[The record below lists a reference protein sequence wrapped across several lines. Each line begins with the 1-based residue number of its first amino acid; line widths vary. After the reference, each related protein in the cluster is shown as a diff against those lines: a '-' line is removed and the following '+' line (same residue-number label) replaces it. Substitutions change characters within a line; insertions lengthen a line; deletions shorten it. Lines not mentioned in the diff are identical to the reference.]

1 MVSSGIVLGHIVSS
15 KGIEVDKS
23 KIELITKLPT
33 PKTVK
38 DVRSFLGHSG
48 FYCRFIEGFSLIAKP
63 NMHFRL
69 CCITVATM
77 QHQDALFIAYSNAP
91 MLFLTYLYLGG
102 LTLDCSV
109 NPTASM

>member
-1 MVSSGIVLGHIVSS
+1 MRGSAFSGEGESEDE
-15 KGIEVDKS
+15 GRGFGFAGAGEV
-23 KIELITKLPT
+23 I
-33 PKTVK
+33 
-38 DVRSFLGHSG
+38 
-48 FYCRFIEGFSLIAKP
+48 GFSASWAWAVGMGLEAKW
-63 NMHFRL
+63 L
-69 CCITVATM
+69 SAATM